1 MQRPS
6 GITVLAILYFV
17 SGGLSLVTSCFA
29 MVVGNWLAVT
39 AERPGAFPMLLA
51 PASAFRGQLAFW
63 LGLIGTAAALF
74 KLVAA
79 IGLWTMQP
87 WGWRLALFSG
97 TLKLVTHVV
106 AANRR
111 AITGRRRGRAGQW
124 RHPRL
129 PVHSTRAASTLG
141 RSGRRPPGRRSRSGV
156 SEGQAPRL
164 AHPSR
169 RAGARL
175 SCRPDRR
182 LNLSLLRR
190 PRIFR
195 ARPTTGAAL
204 LRRYHGMDHT

>member
-17 SGGLSLVTSCFA
+17 SGGLSLATSCFA

-79 IGLWTMQP
+79 VGLWTMQP

-111 AITGRRRGRAGQW
+111 AITPAGVVGALVNGAILVYLTIPHVQRALW
-124 RHPRL
+124 KKPDD
-129 PVHSTRAASTLG
+129 A
-141 RSGRRPPGRRSRSGV
+141 
-156 SEGQAPRL
+156 
-164 AHPSR
+164 
-169 RAGARL
+169 
-175 SCRPDRR
+175 RPDDE
-182 LNLSLLRR
+182 
-190 PRIFR
+190 
-195 ARPTTGAAL
+195 AVAA
-204 LRRYHGMDHT
+204 